1 MGRKEG
7 GGMNFCNDK
16 TVSCSMIVLK
26 DHDCEGQP
34 VCIFILVVICIRL
47 HSILGMLLAN
57 SLLSFL
63 IYTTGSKIG
72 SQTQYSKYLV
82 TDVVIY
88 SNKYISKYIC
98 FIL

>member
-1 MGRKEG
+1 
-7 GGMNFCNDK
+7 
-16 TVSCSMIVLK
+16 
-26 DHDCEGQP
+26 
-34 VCIFILVVICIRL
+34 
-47 HSILGMLLAN
+47 MLLAN